1 LNFNFHT
8 IILPEALKTIQTEEP
23 TVLAMVNEL
32 DDIIAGV
39 GCPLEDLL
47 AQLEMHL
54 RYIIM
59 EMDVSSQLKLLR
71 RSQIINLTGIFSLL
85 FLFCKV

>member
-1 LNFNFHT
+1 
-8 IILPEALKTIQTEEP
+8 
-23 TVLAMVNEL
+23 MVNEL

-39 GCPLEDLL
+39 GCPLEDIL

-59 EMDVSSQLKLLR
+59 AMDVSSLLK
-71 RSQIINLTGIFSLL
+71 
-85 FLFCKV
+85 

>member
-1 LNFNFHT
+1 
-8 IILPEALKTIQTEEP
+8 
-23 TVLAMVNEL
+23 MVNEL
-32 DDIIAGV
+32 NDIIGGV

-59 EMDVSSQLKLLR
+59 EMDVS
-71 RSQIINLTGIFSLL
+71 T
-85 FLFCKV
+85 